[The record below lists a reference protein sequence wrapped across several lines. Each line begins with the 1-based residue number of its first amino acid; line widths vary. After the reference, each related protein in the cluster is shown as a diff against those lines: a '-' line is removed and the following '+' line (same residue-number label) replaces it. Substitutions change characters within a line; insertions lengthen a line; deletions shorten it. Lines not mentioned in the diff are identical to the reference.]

1 MCVCVWTVPHDSTDD
16 VVEQFLSKILP
27 GSGTVYR
34 SDWHR
39 RSTGAVSDERTTT
52 SWRHTRPTTITRHR
66 VCRMVL
72 MDTDV
77 GVQKKTLCF
86 HVSGDILTVSDP
98 MSETQ
103 LNALADS

>member
-1 MCVCVWTVPHDSTDD
+1 
-16 VVEQFLSKILP
+16 
-27 GSGTVYR
+27 
-34 SDWHR
+34 
-39 RSTGAVSDERTTT
+39 
-52 SWRHTRPTTITRHR
+52 
-66 VCRMVL
+66 MVL